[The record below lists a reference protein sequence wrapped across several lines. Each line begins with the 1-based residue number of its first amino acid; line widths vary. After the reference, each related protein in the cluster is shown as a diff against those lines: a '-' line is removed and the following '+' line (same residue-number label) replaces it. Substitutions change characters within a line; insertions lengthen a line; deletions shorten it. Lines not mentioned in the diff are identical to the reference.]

1 MARPDLNLV
10 LHLALPDAGRLR
22 REVCDLP
29 VANVGTRCRHLC
41 PNRRQ
46 GQSRRLKKQKN

>member
-1 MARPDLNLV
+1 MAGPDLNLV

-29 VANVGTRCRHLC
+29 VANVGPVVATRA
-41 PNRRQ
+41 PI
-46 GQSRRLKKQKN
+46 GAKASRGA